1 MAGQRILWIGDM
13 CGRFASTATPEELMR
28 RFGVTVLANLKP
40 RWNVA
45 PSQESLI
52 IMRNGLHDEAVR
64 MRWGLPPQAAGRS
77 FLINA
82 RMETVREKPTF
93 RDPFRFS
100 RCIIVA
106 SGWYEWSAPKTP
118 WHVQLS
124 DGGVMAMAGLVVPA
138 ADGPRFLVVTSAAD
152 GGLAEIHHRAPLV
165 LPGGAE
171 ARWLGGSGDD
181 AAELLEAAPAG
192 WFNWYRVTPEVGK
205 VANDHPGLV
214 TPHEAANRAPVLAD
228 QGDLFG

>member
-1 MAGQRILWIGDM
+1 M
-13 CGRFASTATPEELMR
+13 CGRFASTATPDELMR

-45 PSQESLI
+45 PSQESLVI
-52 IMRNGLHDEAVR
+52 VRDGLHDEAVR
-64 MRWGLPPQAAGRS
+64 MRWGLPPMARGRS

-93 RDPFRFS
+93 RDSFNHA

-118 WHVQLS
+118 WHIHLS
-124 DGGVMAMAGLVVPA
+124 DGGIMAMAGLVVPA
-138 ADGPRFLVVTSAAD
+138 ADGPRFLVMTSAAD
-152 GGLAEIHHRAPLV
+152 GALANIHHRAPLV
-165 LPGGAE
+165 LSRGSESA
-171 ARWLGGSGDD
+171 WLGGSVND
-181 AAELLEAAPAG
+181 AAGLLEAAPAD

-214 TPHEAANRAPVLAD
+214 TPCERAEPAPVLGM